1 MLEIKKLGSKNF
13 FHYWVTPNK
22 TFEYSASDLNLIYSN
37 SKVFLRSINGA
48 VIFEKAGYSINE
60 IKVYDVGG
68 SVEVFSNYEA
78 LQQRLIELGYT
89 AYDIS
94 YIDVQAEVDAFQGEI
109 DTKTDKGGYTGTA
122 QDLKDA
128 VDNAI
133 FGDLKTYQTLAD
145 FNTVSPVPANGTPFI
160 IANDTNEDNNGEWS
174 VVSGAPIQNA
184 RTVENTVEET
194 NTTKGVTGKAVF
206 DGLEKKADV
215 YLDTVNFFNPNDDDF
230 VDGYF
235 LNTAGNPVN
244 ANASY
249 FTTGFIPVN
258 EGDVIYTGDNGSY
271 IPVRFVYGYDSDKV
285 KIDGGEDPL
294 RVFYTVPSGVEFIRT
309 STNVGLLYQ
318 INKGELKP
326 YVPYTEN
333 KYIDNDLIKN
343 NSLDGIKISENSLD
357 GGKIINNS
365 FDGLKI
371 LDNTITEDK
380 TIFFNKSINIFNV
393 NDEDVLLGYYVQSA
407 TGFLEVNASYNATG
421 YIPVNEL
428 EYYTLSYK
436 NQIAWFDE
444 DKVYISGS
452 PSSDSDLT
460 QQAPANAEFLRC
472 SVRVEFWDEFQVE
485 LGTTQSAYVPYGY
498 KLKNEY
504 QSEDELNV
512 KQFESLLGDN
522 GNKLTQATLTNGN
535 ILESTEFP
543 YHIKKG
549 ISLSFSAKFS
559 SFTNNIEFG
568 KGFEQYRSAW
578 LKIDNTNLSW
588 LTHDGTTTTRD
599 IIAHGLTL
607 NTFVKCSL
615 YIDDNSVAYVIL
627 QTLNGYFT
635 ATFQWGFEFNYNAFI
650 KTTGQDLTDV
660 ILNATSKEF
669 QHPVWAFGDSYFGV
683 ASNRWVGV
691 MKKLGFFNFLI
702 NGLAG
707 QSSSGAYSDFLR
719 CLEFGTPKYLIW
731 CLGMNDSDSAHL
743 SVLNQVIS
751 KCANLEITLILATI
765 PTVPTRDK
773 ETITANVIA
782 TGKRYIDFYNAVGA
796 NSSGVWYTGYLS
808 ADGVHPDPIGAEAL
822 AMQVLIDFPELM
834 QYGLTSAI
842 SEVSL
847 IKNDNVINNGSFDYY
862 LSGWSTLGTNETN
875 TITWENGSA
884 RFISVGDNISLR
896 QAVLTTGEN
905 YLLTCDVS
913 VTSGSIG
920 IDSVTAGDT
929 IPLID
934 GYNEISFTAN
944 STMFSIKR
952 ISGND
957 DVLLDNVFVK
967 EI

>member
-1 MLEIKKLGSKNF
+1 MIVINNVSDKKFSFNGVNYYKNF
-13 FHYWVTPNK
+13 TPKVVGNK
-22 TFEYSASDLNLIYSN
+22 IEILNTYDSDIRLTDYPTLFSEFEVNGNTYASVSLLQDALLS
-37 SKVFLRSINGA
+37 
-48 VIFEKAGYSINE
+48 VIFSKDIN
-60 IKVYDVGG
+60 VV
-68 SVEVFSNYEA
+68 
-78 LQQRLIELGYT
+78 QQL
-89 AYDIS
+89 
-94 YIDVQAEVDAFQGEI
+94 
-109 DTKTDKGGYTGTA
+109 
-122 QDLKDA
+122 
-128 VDNAI
+128 
-133 FGDLKTYQTLAD
+133 TYQTLAD
-145 FNTVSPVPANGTPFI
+145 FNAVSPVPANGTPFI
-160 IANDTNEDNNGEWS
+160 IANDPNDANNGEWS
-174 VVSGAPIQNA
+174 VVSGVAVQND
-184 RTVENTVEET
+184 RTVENVVEES
-194 NTTKGVTGKAVF
+194 NTTKGVTGKAVY

-215 YLDTVNFFNPNDDDF
+215 YLDIVNFFNPNDDDF
-230 VDGYF
+230 VDGYY
-235 LNTAGNPVN
+235 LNIYGNPVN

-258 EGDVIYTGDNGSY
+258 EGDVIYTGNNGSY

-285 KIDGGEDPL
+285 KIDGGEDPS

-309 STNVGLLYQ
+309 STNIGLLYQ

-326 YVPYTEN
+326 YVPYIVN
-333 KYIDNDLIKN
+333 KYIDNDLIKS
-343 NSLDGIKISENSLD
+343 NSLDGAKILDDSLD

-380 TIFFNKSINIFNV
+380 TIFFYRSVNIFDA
-393 NDEDVLLGYYVQSA
+393 NDEDVSLGYYIQYD
-407 TGFLEVNASYNATG
+407 TGLKEVNSLYNVTG

-436 NQIAWFDE
+436 HQIAWFDE

-452 PSSDSDLT
+452 NSTDVNKT
-460 QQAPANAEFLRC
+460 QQAPLNAKFLRC
-472 SVRVEFWDEFQVE
+472 SVRVEFWDDFQVE
-485 LGTTQSAYVPYGY
+485 LGTTQSAYVPYGL
-498 KLKNEY
+498 KLKTEY
-504 QSEDELNV
+504 LNEDELNV
-512 KQFESLLGDN
+512 KQFESILGSN
-522 GNKLTQATLTNGN
+522 GNKLTQATLTNGS
-535 ILESTEFP
+535 ILESTDFP

-559 SFTNNIEFG
+559 SFTDNVQFG
-568 KGFEQYRSAW
+568 KGFEQYRGSW
-578 LKIDNTNLSW
+578 LKIDNTNLYW
-588 LTHDGTTTTRD
+588 LTHDGTTTIQETV
-599 IIAHGLTL
+599 AHGLTL
-607 NTFVKCSL
+607 DTFIKCSL

-627 QTLNGYFT
+627 QTLNGYFK
-635 ATFQWGFEFNYNAFI
+635 AVLQWGFEFNYNAFI

-683 ASNRWVGV
+683 ASNRWIGT
-691 MKKLGFFNFLI
+691 MRKFGFFNFLI

-707 QSSSGAYSDFLR
+707 QVSLAAYNDFSR
-719 CLEFGTPKYLIW
+719 CLNFGTPKYLVW
-731 CLGMNDSDSAHL
+731 CLGMNDTDLEHSV
-743 SVLNQVIS
+743 VLNQVIN
-751 KCANLEITLILATI
+751 KCDDLDITLILATI

-782 TGKRYIDFYNAVGA
+782 TGERYIDFYNAVGA
-796 NSSGVWYTGYLS
+796 NSSGVWFTDYLS
-808 ADGVHPDPIGAEAL
+808 ADGVHPDPLGAEAL

-896 QAVLTTGEN
+896 QTVLTTGKN

-920 IDSVTAGDT
+920 IDLATAGTT